1 MNNPVIYWAIGGL
14 LIPFFFYL
22 MYQFTKTWR
31 IWHVIFMLFVFGAAI
46 ALCAYTSMT
55 LRTHN
60 AWRTVVRGQREQIGS
75 LKTERDQMLYGK
87 LAELEQETPTI
98 RSLNAEIGRVLMDRG
113 RVWRQCQPTPPEAD
127 DSVTVSL
134 PPAPGEGGGVA
145 AAPERLKKDTIVYVF
160 VETEVPEEE
169 GLPLGTKIPVHF
181 IGEFTAAEDSADT
194 VKLRPL
200 LPLSPADKNMMRL
213 QNFTWSI
220 YETMPVD
227 GHRFFVENPNEGYDE
242 RMKRLTF
249 DNADEQPIFGDLDE
263 ALLERTLAFQRM
275 VELNSGPQPLTPDQQ
290 QELQARYAAM
300 IEPYQRDGKRS
311 NEDDPPDN
319 VWLKVKF
326 VKKYEEEVDT
336 AGDPLGAIQTSED
349 FFDQG
354 RAEIALLR
362 RGEPAQFKPDDI
374 GVFPQEDGNRLIDE
388 GYAVLVERVFVRSLN
403 DYEGAFRT
411 IHQTLVQIYED
422 ARQVQRDTAEVQKAI
437 ALVEAQIQYRE
448 EERTKLREDLAKFEL
463 ERDRITEYA
472 ATLQTQWAE
481 MRQELSE
488 LYRENQE
495 LANELARL
503 DQKITADADRRT
515 LEALDESSEGI

>member
-60 AWRTVVRGQREQIGS
+60 AWRTVVRDQREQIGN
-75 LKTERDQMLYGK
+75 LKTERNQMLYGN
-87 LAELEQETPTI
+87 LIQLDQDEPSI
-98 RSLNAEIGRVLMDRG
+98 RGLNAEIGRVLMDRG
-113 RVWRQCQPTPPEAD
+113 RVWRECQPTPPAAD

-134 PPAPGEGGGVA
+134 PPAPAAGGA
-145 AAPERLKKDTIVYVF
+145 TPPERLKKDTIVYVF
-160 VETEVPEEE
+160 IESEAPEEE
-169 GLPLGTKIPVHF
+169 GLPMGTKIPVHF

-200 LPLSPADKNMMRL
+200 LPLGPLDKNMMRL
-213 QNFTWSI
+213 QNVTWSI

-227 GHRFFVENPNEGYDE
+227 GHRFFVRNPNEGHDE
-242 RMKRLTF
+242 RMKRLAF
-249 DNADEQPIFGDLDE
+249 DNADEQPIFGELDE

-275 VELNSGPQPLTPDQQ
+275 VDLNSGPQQLTPDQQ

-311 NEDDPPDN
+311 SEDDPPDN
-319 VWLKVKF
+319 IWLKVKF
-326 VKKYEEEVDT
+326 VKKYEEVVDT

-362 RGEPAQFKPDDI
+362 RGEPAKFKPDDI
-374 GVFPQEDGNRLIDE
+374 GVFPQEDGNRLISE
-388 GYAVLVERVFVRSLN
+388 GYAELVERVFVRSLN
-403 DYEGAFRT
+403 DYEGAFRN
-411 IHQTLVQIYED
+411 IHQTLVQIDED
-422 ARQVQRDTAEVQKAI
+422 AREVQRDTADVQKTI
-437 ALVEAQIQYRE
+437 ALVEAQIKYRE
-448 EERTKLREDLAKFEL
+448 EERTKLQQDLEKFEL
-463 ERDRITEYA
+463 ERDRVTQYA
-472 ATLQTQWAE
+472 ATLEAHWTK
-481 MRQELSE
+481 MREDLSE
-488 LYRENQE
+488 LYRQNQE

-503 DQKITADADRRT
+503 DEKITAEADRRT
-515 LEALDESSEGI
+515 VEALGESTEGT